1 MLIAKN
7 RLPRRIYGNNMTEVK
22 KLVVSGTTW
31 FDATST
37 IPAEGGVS
45 DGTQS

>member
-7 RLPRRIYGNNMTEVK
+7 RLPRRIMGNGQEVE

-37 IPAEGGVS
+37 IPAKGGVS